1 MNGPKEQFTNDFLW
15 KANGTEKTAGYEQV
29 MVGQGMEFF
38 CEQSCPFEKKKH
50 LEGRDRLGID
60 KDLRSAGSLHK
71 KPRHSA

>member
-38 CEQSCPFEKKKH
+38 CEQSCPFGKKKSIWKA
-50 LEGRDRLGID
+50 EID
-60 KDLRSAGSLHK
+60 
-71 KPRHSA
+71 